1 MPSCDVPVLQEAE
14 PGFPFP
20 VGSVDDA
27 VRLFLQKGAYWRWTC
42 FVLFDDQLTRNC
54 HLDLALCSSVC

>member
-27 VRLFLQKGAYWRWTC
+27 VRLFVQKDAYWRWTC
-42 FVLFDDQLTRNC
+42 FVLFDDQLTRN
-54 HLDLALCSSVC
+54 